1 MAFGVLSTP
10 LRRRSGEYEREVE
23 NMDRTTKVISHSMAL
38 DGVTCA
44 LVEPLRFSDLVY
56 GSDYDL
62 SNICHK
68 ITDGFGG
75 CPFPLLER

>member
-1 MAFGVLSTP
+1 
-10 LRRRSGEYEREVE
+10 
-23 NMDRTTKVISHSMAL
+23 MDRTTKVISHSMAL

-56 GSDYDL
+56 NSRDGDNMRRDYDL